1 MHAALQDQMGRSLLV
16 MLDLIYIY
24 VSARVYAEIF
34 YWVLEG
40 QLKAVLKESVVY
52 LCVVTLLAIAL
63 SILLIDCKGRTFIS
77 IELRSSWGQVGEV
90 AGRNHKSGKPGWI
103 GIQKRKRTDGLRLGM
118 CLTSHFRRVA
128 SNSATR
134 VLLENYI
141 ERAHMARIT
150 RGHRRT
156 FVTTRLSSRARGQG
170 ELLATSPSRPHK
182 ILIICLD
189 WVRFEIFIYI
199 RFGPNRVLI

>member
-34 YWVLEG
+34 CWVLEG

-77 IELRSSWGQVGEV
+77 IELRSSWGQVGDV

-103 GIQKRKRTDGLRLGM
+103 GIQKRKRTDGHVLDVTLPTRSVKLSDKGIIGK
-118 CLTSHFRRVA
+118 LYRAGPHGTDYTWASTHFCHDAPVVA
-128 SNSATR
+128 SPWPR
-134 VLLENYI
+134 
-141 ERAHMARIT
+141 RIAC
-150 RGHRRT
+150 HEPIP
-156 FVTTRLSSRARGQG
+156 A
-170 ELLATSPSRPHK
+170 P
-182 ILIICLD
+182 
-189 WVRFEIFIYI
+189 
-199 RFGPNRVLI
+199 